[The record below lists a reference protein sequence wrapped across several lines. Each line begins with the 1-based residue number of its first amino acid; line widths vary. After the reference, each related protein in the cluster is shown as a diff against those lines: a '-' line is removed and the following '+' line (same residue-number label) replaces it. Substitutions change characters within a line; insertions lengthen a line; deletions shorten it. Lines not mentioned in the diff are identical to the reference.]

1 MRRYI
6 IIGAGAIG
14 GAVGGRL
21 TEAGLPTV
29 LVARGDHLAALRATG
44 LRMRSPE
51 ADVTLPVT
59 AIGSSEEIE
68 LTPDDVL
75 VLTTKTHQAQ
85 AALADWV
92 DRPVRADGRELGTA
106 GDLLPVL
113 TALNGVASERI
124 ALRYFR
130 RVYGV
135 CVWLP
140 AVHLEPG
147 EVIIR
152 AVPYTGLLHLSRV
165 PATGAGPDD
174 HELLAAI
181 KDDWEKAHLKVPL
194 PDDVMPWKYRKLIGN
209 LGNIFQALVG
219 GNGDHRPLV
228 AAAGREARA
237 VLEAAEITVTSD
249 EDEAAT
255 RADGF
260 TVRPVP
266 GEPEQLGGSTW
277 QSLARGTGTIE
288 TDYLN
293 GEIVRIAHAHGLT
306 APINARVAT
315 LARAAARSGQ
325 RPGAISAD
333 ELARELG
340 IETQ

>member
-21 TEAGLPTV
+21 TEAGLSTV

-44 LRMRSPE
+44 LRLRSPE
-51 ADVTLPVT
+51 AAVTLPVT

-92 DRPVRADGRELGTA
+92 DRPVLADGQDLGTA
-106 GDLLPVL
+106 GELLPVL

-140 AVHLEPG
+140 AVHLVPG
-147 EVIIR
+147 EVIAR

-165 PATGAGPDD
+165 PATSAGPDD

-181 KDDWEKAHLKVPL
+181 KADWEQAHLKVPL

-209 LGNIFQALVG
+209 LGNIFQALVA
-219 GNGDHRPLV
+219 GNGDSRPLS
-228 AAAGREARA
+228 AAAGQEART
-237 VLEAAEITVTSD
+237 VLAAAGITVTSD

-277 QSLARGTGTIE
+277 QSLARGTGSIE

-293 GEIVRIAHAHGLT
+293 GEIVRIAYAHGLT
-306 APINARVAT
+306 APINARIAT
-315 LARAAARSGQ
+315 MARAAARSGH
-325 RPGAISAD
+325 RPGSISAD